1 MPSGSK
7 ALFDNETEQI
17 VMEAVNSLRKKD
29 LTILIIV
36 YRFTTLKK
44 CYQIIELG
52 NSGILRTDNYKK
64 LVNL

>member
-1 MPSGSK
+1 VSKGSK

-17 VMEAVNSLRKKD
+17 VMDAVNSLRKD
-29 LTILIIV
+29 LTILIIA

-44 CYQIIELG
+44 CDQIIELG
-52 NSGILRTDNYKK
+52 NSGILRTDNYKE